1 MLESLRI
8 WWKLFRLSFQ
18 TAPWLSPGVLA
29 VYLCDLT
36 AFTVNALAI
45 RWLVNE
51 AGQPGAQMTAAVL
64 GVAASFA
71 LLLTFRELLFNMV
84 GTLTDRVG
92 RLGLNPELHRL
103 INDLPGIEHLE
114 RSDYLDRVVIVRGG
128 ASALL
133 RGTWGA
139 VGTLFAVLK
148 IVVSVSLLATV
159 SWWMPLLLLVALLP
173 ILANRKGQE
182 WVARAEAVST
192 EQFRLQQDLFDLQV
206 SEAGRKEL
214 RLFGVLP
221 AVRTMQDDAWQQV
234 TRARFRSRL
243 AAATLKLA
251 GWTVFATSFSLAIGL
266 LILQVQNGGG
276 TLGDLV
282 LATTVTLSL
291 QQSAQIVIAN
301 AAEATSSLRVLRPY
315 QWLLRYISE
324 QRRAPSDEQA
334 AMVPDRLETGL
345 SLKSVG
351 FTYPNAERPALNEVS
366 IDLRPGTVT
375 AIVGDHGSGK
385 STLIKLLAGLYQA
398 DEGEVLLE
406 GEPLSAYRAA
416 DLRHRTVATFQDF
429 ARYEVTLATA
439 VGIGD
444 IDRLDSPGAVAR
456 AIDEGMAREVADS
469 LPRGEQTQ
477 LGTELGGVSLSEGQ
491 WQRVALARA
500 AMRETPVLCLLDEP
514 TAALDAR
521 NEDAIFSH
529 LTRRSQALAAASGAI
544 TVIVSHRF
552 STVMDADQI
561 LVLSQGRVAEAGNHA
576 ELMARQG
583 YYARVFTLQA
593 AGYAAEE
600 PPPQTGGGPTRRTGR
615 VRG

>member
-1 MLESLRI
+1 MLESFKI
-8 WWKLFRLSFQ
+8 WWKLFRLSFR
-18 TAPWLSPGVLA
+18 TAPWLSSGVLA
-29 VYLCDLT
+29 VYLFDLA

-51 AGQPGAQMTAAVL
+51 AGRPGAQLTVAVL
-64 GVAASFA
+64 GVAVSFA
-71 LLLTFRELLFNMV
+71 LVLTFRELLFNMV

-128 ASALL
+128 AGALL

-159 SWWMPLLLLVALLP
+159 SWWMPLLLLFALLP
-173 ILANRKGQE
+173 ILASRKGQG
-182 WVARAEAVST
+182 WVASAEAAST
-192 EQFRLQQDLFDLQV
+192 ERFRLQQDLFDLQIN
-206 SEAGRKEL
+206 EAGRKEL
-214 RLFGVLP
+214 RLFGALP
-221 AVRTMQDDAWQQV
+221 AVRTMQDDTWRQV
-234 TRARFRSRL
+234 TLTRFRSRF
-243 AAATLKLA
+243 AAAALKLA
-251 GWTVFATSFSLAIGL
+251 GWTAFAASFSLAIGL
-266 LILQVQNGGG
+266 LILQVQNGRG

-282 LATTVTLSL
+282 LATTVVLSL
-291 QQSAQIVIAN
+291 QQSAQTVIAN
-301 AAEATSSLRVLRPY
+301 ATEATSSLRVLRPY

-324 QRRAPSDEQA
+324 QRREPSDEQT
-334 AMVPDRLETGL
+334 VVIPDRLETGL
-345 SLKSVG
+345 SLKGVS
-351 FTYPNAERPALNEVS
+351 FTYPNAEQPALDDVS

-385 STLIKLLAGLYQA
+385 STLIKVLAGLYQA

-406 GEPLSAYRAA
+406 GRPLSAYPAA
-416 DLRHRTVATFQDF
+416 DVRRRTVATFQDF

-444 IDRLDSPGAVAR
+444 IDQLDSPGAVAR
-456 AIDEGMAREVADS
+456 AIDQGMAREVVDK
-469 LPRGEQTQ
+469 LPSGEQTQ
-477 LGTELGGVSLSEGQ
+477 LGTELGGVNLSEGQ

-514 TAALDAR
+514 TAALDAK

-552 STVMDADQI
+552 STVVDADQI
-561 LVLSQGRVAEAGNHA
+561 LVFSGGRVTEAGNHA

-583 YYARVFTLQA
+583 YYARMFELQA

-600 PPPQTGGGPTRRTGR
+600 LPLEMADGA
-615 VRG
+615 